1 VRVAVRSPVEADGQ
15 RRVDGVRL
23 FAGDRVL
30 LVGQPDPADNGE
42 YEVRAGAWTRP
53 APAVRHGAVLTVSA
67 GSMEGTSWRYDA
79 AAGWVQTGAPQPA
92 DGSPTG
98 NVAIPAG
105 GLPVLADIDCL
116 VVQLVAEVV
125 DDA

>member
-1 VRVAVRSPVEADGQ
+1 VDAAGQ

-30 LVGQPDPADNGE
+30 LLGQQDPADNGE
-42 YEVRAGAWTRP
+42 YLVAAGAWTRP
-53 APAVRHGAVLTVSA
+53 EPAVAHGAVLTVGA
-67 GSMEGTSWRYDA
+67 GSLAGTSWRYDA
-79 AAGWVQTGAPQPA
+79 AAGWLQTGAAQPA

-98 NVAIPAG
+98 SVAIPAG
-105 GLPVLADIDCL
+105 GLPVLADADCL